1 MVFRDQATPEIV
13 SAVQPAPD
21 EERLLNIA
29 EQKLAAGDREGA
41 EKIANQVLRH
51 NHGGDSPGHAV
62 FILARI
68 ATLSG
73 KMEEARVS
81 FEQAVQ
87 SVHDSRLLAWSHI
100 YLGRIFDIQQNR
112 DVAVEHYRAALAA
125 GDPSADTRAAAERG
139 LAAPYQTG
147 RAAKP

>member
-1 MVFRDQATPEIV
+1 VKFRDQAVPEIV

-29 EQKLAAGDREGA
+29 EQKLATGDREGA
-41 EKIANQVLRH
+41 QKLANQVLQH
-51 NHGGDSPGHAV
+51 NHGGDQPGHAV

-68 ATLSG
+68 ATLAG
-73 KMEEARVS
+73 NMEEARVS

-87 SVHDSRLLAWSHI
+87 TVHDSRILAWSHI

-112 DVAVEHYRAALAA
+112 DAAVGHYRAALAA
-125 GDPSADTRAAAERG
+125 GDPAADTKAAAERG
-139 LAAPYQTG
+139 LLGPYQPG
-147 RAAKP
+147 RPAKP